1 MLCSILQLSLIAQL
15 PLAQAGQLLFV
26 VVISFAIITLISS
39 TYRFHRMIMVGEDAL
54 TTVEDCNYF
63 FFIQVSRYL
72 SKINRVSSGFGVL
85 IVQFDTEEPDK
96 RKVQEELLAALKNTI
111 RHVSDKACLFREDCV
126 AAIIDTEEENVP
138 SVARHMMIDLKKAVA
153 AVPGVKTFRA
163 GVSSF
168 PLHGLHTP
176 ALVDAATQALE
187 TVDFDNPLPF
197 AIAPAPA
204 IVEEKKDTPEE
215 EVVGELGRET
225 KNSSLDPLTGVLR
238 PDLIGSYIR
247 KYLAEIRMKKGQAAL
262 LCVGISRIDHIIKL
276 HGEESADGVIAGV
289 GKILQKL
296 TRDCDLI
303 GRYHRDD
310 FLILARCTLQQGEM
324 IATRL
329 REAVQKEVFIS
340 GGKQIK
346 TAISVG
352 ITAYPEHGRTLGVLF
367 SGAYRALEVIRGW
380 NTAACLV
387 YDPAQHAEKAK
398 HETRRKH

>member
-1 MLCSILQLSLIAQL
+1 MLSPILQISLIEQL
-15 PLAQAGQLLFV
+15 PLAQAGQLLLV
-26 VVISFAIITLISS
+26 VVISFAVITLVSS

-54 TTVEDCNYF
+54 KTVEDLNYF

-85 IVQFDTEEPDK
+85 IVQFSTEEPDK
-96 RKVQEELLAALKNTI
+96 QKVQKELLAVLRSTI
-111 RHVSDKACLFREDCV
+111 RHVSDKACLFRDDCV
-126 AAIIDTEEENVP
+126 AAIIDTEEEHVP
-138 SVARHMMIDLKKAVA
+138 LVAQHMMIDLKKAVTT
-153 AVPGVKTFRA
+153 VPGVKAFRA

-168 PLHGLHTP
+168 PLHGLDTQI
-176 ALVDAATQALE
+176 LVDSAVQALE
-187 TVDFDNPLPF
+187 TADFGSSLPVC
-197 AIAPAPA
+197 IAPAPDVA
-204 IVEEKKDTPEE
+204 QEKENEP
-215 EVVGELGRET
+215 EVVGELGKESRNT
-225 KNSSLDPLTGVLR
+225 ALDPLTGVLR
-238 PDLIGSYIR
+238 PEVIGSYIR

-262 LCVGISRIDHIIKL
+262 LCVGINRIDQIIKL
-276 HGEESADGVIAGV
+276 HGEESADDVIAGV
-289 GKILQKL
+289 SKILQKL

-340 GGKQIK
+340 GGKPIK
-346 TAISVG
+346 TAISIG
-352 ITAYPEHGRTLGVLF
+352 ITAHPEHGRTLGDLF

-387 YDPAQHAEKAK
+387 YDPSQHAEKAK

>member
-15 PLAQAGQLLFV
+15 PLAQAGQLLLV
-26 VVISFAIITLISS
+26 IVISFAIITLVGS

-85 IVQFDTEEPDK
+85 IVQFSTDESDK
-96 RKVQEELLAALKNTI
+96 RKVQEALLVALRNTV
-111 RHVSDKACLFREDCV
+111 RQVSDKACLFRDDCV
-126 AAIIDTEEENVP
+126 AAIIDTEEEHVP
-138 SVARHMMIDLKKAVA
+138 SVARHMITDLKKAA
-153 AVPGVKTFRA
+153 ATVPGVKAFRA

-176 ALVDAATQALE
+176 VLVDAATQALE
-187 TVDFDNPLPF
+187 TVDFDNPIPF
-197 AIAPAPA
+197 AIAPVPDVA
-204 IVEEKKDTPEE
+204 EEAVSEPEE
-215 EVVGELGRET
+215 TGEIGKEN
-225 KNSSLDPLTGVLR
+225 KNAALDPLTGVLR
-238 PDLIGSYIR
+238 PEVIGSYIR
-247 KYLAEIRMKKGQAAL
+247 KYLAEIRQKKGRAAL
-262 LCVGISRIDHIIKL
+262 LCVGINRIDHIIQL
-276 HGEESADGVIAGV
+276 HGEETADDVIAGV
-289 GKILQKL
+289 AKILQNL

-310 FLILARCTLQQGEM
+310 FLILARCTLQQGEL

-329 REAVQKEVFIS
+329 REAVQKAVFIS

-346 TAISVG
+346 TAISIG
-352 ITAYPEHGRTLGVLF
+352 ITAHPEHGRTLGQLF

-380 NTAACLV
+380 NTNACLV